1 MTTDSTAP
9 KPTHS
14 AMGAAAIRHLAALIR
29 IDTTNP
35 PGNETPAAEYIAGML
50 QSAGLDAQLLG
61 AEPARQNVIARVRG
75 DGSKPPLMLAAHL
88 DVVPVEREK
97 WRHDPF
103 GGEIHDGYLWGRGA
117 IDMKQMAV
125 MSTLVAMRL
134 HSEGVHLT
142 RDVILACVADEEAGC
157 DLGSKW
163 LVDNHPDLV
172 RAEYVLGEAG
182 GFTVH
187 LNGRELYPIG
197 IAEKGLVWMKVKVSG
212 TPGHGSVPR
221 DDNSVARLG
230 AIVHRLGTTR
240 LPQHRTRVV
249 DAYLAAV
256 ARTQRFPLSVL
267 LPRLHL
273 PALAKAILGRFP
285 DRGAANAMAAALS
298 NTATPTMLR
307 AGNKINTVPGFA
319 EAFIDGRTLPGET
332 AASLVAEIRK
342 VAEDL
347 GEFEIEILKDMPPV
361 ETTTDTPLWQVIADV
376 MRKEAAAGS
385 VVPMMMPGFTDA
397 KQWSRL
403 GAKCYGF
410 MPTRFPDD
418 GTRFSDLFHGHDE
431 RIPIDGLAWGV
442 EVLYQVVKRFAS
454 Q

>member
-1 MTTDSTAP
+1 MTTIHTP
-9 KPTHS
+9 
-14 AMGAAAIRHLAALIR
+14 MGQDAVRHLAALIR

-35 PGNETPAAEYIAGML
+35 PGNETPASEYIAAML
-50 QSAGLDAQLLG
+50 QSAGLDSQLIG
-61 AEPARQNVIARVRG
+61 AEPSRQNCIARVRG

-88 DVVPVEREK
+88 DVVPVERAR

-117 IDMKQMAV
+117 IDMKQMAI

-134 HSEGVHLT
+134 QREGVQLK

-172 RAEYVLGEAG
+172 RAEYVIGEAG

-187 LNGRELYPIG
+187 LNGQELYPIA
-197 IAEKGLVWMKVKVSG
+197 IAEKGLVWMKVKVTG
-212 TPGHGSVPR
+212 QPGHGSVPR

-230 AIVHRLGTTR
+230 ALVHRLGTTR
-240 LPQHRTRVV
+240 LPQHRTKVA
-249 DAYLAAV
+249 DAYLKAV
-256 ARTQRFPLSVL
+256 GATQRFPLSVL

-273 PALAKAILGRFP
+273 PALAKAILARFP
-285 DRGAANAMAAALS
+285 DRGAANAMAAVLS

-307 AGNKINTVPGFA
+307 AGDKINTVPGFA
-319 EAFIDGRTLPGET
+319 EAFVDGRTLPGET
-332 AASLVAEIRK
+332 AATLIAEIRK
-342 VAEDL
+342 IAEDL
-347 GEFEIEILKDMPPV
+347 GDFEIEILKDMPPV
-361 ETTTDTPLWQVIADV
+361 ETTTETPLWLVIGDV
-376 MRKEAAAGS
+376 MKQQVAHGH
-385 VVPMMMPGFTDA
+385 VVPMLMPGFTDA

-431 RIPIDGLAWGV
+431 RIPVDGLAWGV
-442 EVLYQVVKRFAS
+442 EVLYEVVKRFATA
-454 Q
+454 

>member
-1 MTTDSTAP
+1 MTTSHTP
-9 KPTHS
+9 
-14 AMGAAAIRHLAALIR
+14 MGADAIRHLAALIR

-35 PGNETPAAEYIAGML
+35 PGNETPAAEYIADML
-50 QSAGLDAQLLG
+50 RSVGVHPTLLG
-61 AEPARQNVIARVRG
+61 AEPMRQNVLARVHG
-75 DGSKPPLMLAAHL
+75 DGSKAPLMLAAHL
-88 DVVPVEREK
+88 DVVPVERDK

-125 MSTLVAMRL
+125 MSTLVMMRL
-134 HSEGVHLT
+134 HQEGVRLK

-163 LVDNHPDLV
+163 LVDNHPDRV

-182 GFTVH
+182 GFTIH
-187 LNGRELYPIG
+187 LNGQELYPVG
-197 IAEKGLVWMKVKVSG
+197 IAEKGLVWMKLTVRG

-230 AIVHRLGTTR
+230 ALVHRLGTTR
-240 LPQHRTRVV
+240 LPQHRTRVA
-249 DAYLAAV
+249 DAYLNAV
-256 ARTQRFPLSVL
+256 AATQRFPLNVL

-273 PALAKAILGRFP
+273 PALAKAILARFP
-285 DRGAANAMAAALS
+285 DRGAANAIAAVLS

-307 AGNKINTVPGFA
+307 AGDKINTVPGFA
-319 EAFIDGRTLPGET
+319 EAFVDGRTLPGET
-332 AASLVAEIRK
+332 AASLIAEIRK

-347 GEFEIEILKDMPPV
+347 GDFDIEILKDMPPV
-361 ETTTDTPLWQVIADV
+361 ETTTETPLWKVIGEV
-376 MRKEAAAGS
+376 MHRDAPRGAI
-385 VVPMMMPGFTDA
+385 VPILMPGFTDA

-418 GTRFSDLFHGHDE
+418 GTKFSDLFHGHDE
-431 RIPIDGLAWGV
+431 RIPVDGLAWGV
-442 EVLYQVVKRFAS
+442 EVLYEVVRRFAS
-454 Q
+454 